1 MWKGTGR
8 SGYGEQTILGEY
20 DDWDGLSMN
29 GRQWKNRLTKETRSL
44 SGADYWHQRK
54 ALEPKMPEDI
64 PTYVNGRP
72 NISAFADP
80 KPVDSP
86 KRKPKDLM
94 YRVLPQQA
102 TIERLEAMMEE
113 LEREF
118 DNGLRSL
125 EEYALLRNALDK
137 KLDRA
142 FKALERETSV
152 PCGVA
157 LAGVEN
163 AYNSGKSLLK
173 RDIAIDY
180 SIIPEGSVF
189 HGLSDGNIFKIFAVK
204 WLTTKKKA
212 AKIYAVVKQIVKE
225 GLL

>member
-1 MWKGTGR
+1 MIQSWVGSHENEPDYNGHQAGERNVR
-8 SGYGEQTILGEY
+8 STEVVPLY
-20 DDWDGLSMN
+20 DQFGNANVKAFSD
-29 GRQWKNRLTKETRSL
+29 E
-44 SGADYWHQRK
+44 AIAARK
-54 ALEPKMPEDI
+54 AKPK
-64 PTYVNGRP
+64 V
-72 NISAFADP
+72 
-80 KPVDSP
+80 
-86 KRKPKDLM
+86 KPKDLM

-102 TIERLEAMMEE
+102 TIERLEAMREE

-125 EEYALLRNALDK
+125 EEYSMLSIALDK

-152 PCGVA
+152 PGGVA

-189 HGLSDGNIFKIFAVK
+189 HGLSDENIFKIFAVK
-204 WLTTKKKA
+204 WLTAKQKA
-212 AKIYAVVKQIVKE
+212 AKIYAVVKQIVEE